1 MKECLKEHIE
11 KFWTWFKTQPQFLF
25 DKELSIRAAALS
37 YYSLMGIIPLLAG
50 IMLFGDFTQTSVSLS
65 PIVRF
70 ILPSLDSTINS
81 FDDFSIYRLSD
92 LFSRYKGLGIIAT
105 IIIVLS
111 VRSFLINIQQS
122 FNCIWKSEDRDC
134 KRREEFN
141 FLLFIVGVIV
151 ILITTFIFNILPSDF
166 WKSWFVLITV
176 FLVVAVG
183 FWQIPYDKHPKL
195 LSAVLSSVIVVL
207 LLWFW
212 IKLLPWLSSSLSHFE
227 FEGIQ
232 FLLLVFFMYWAW
244 YICILGAKICRT
256 IDKSDYLNMRVKIEE
271 LAPIY
276 ELFLSI
282 FTMANIVRKFGSQD
296 NKEKGLTFEEIRKD
310 MFEFEGEEGKQNK
323 DVKLPMPLLD
333 RIIDKLRHQGFL
345 DISKGD
351 RGVKYVIACKRKDS
365 FDMSVSDFLFQYF
378 FYINFDLEKPYQ
390 KLQAELYDKLST
402 SFVQMACEFKDLKLK
417 DLIADTSIVPVNDT
431 PRRKLSSKLF
441 KPLGQLFKLLARLF
455 RTPKVLPDSICFKD
469 HKKLYE
475 NFKTGHWEE
484 ELRQRYSTACKIMGY
499 ESLYKSINDM
509 EYYPGKQFAL
519 QLIDQ
524 IDEEHKRDTKQ

>member
-1 MKECLKEHIE
+1 
-11 KFWTWFKTQPQFLF
+11 
-25 DKELSIRAAALS
+25 
-37 YYSLMGIIPLLAG
+37 
-50 IMLFGDFTQTSVSLS
+50 
-65 PIVRF
+65 
-70 ILPSLDSTINS
+70 
-81 FDDFSIYRLSD
+81 
-92 LFSRYKGLGIIAT
+92 
-105 IIIVLS
+105 
-111 VRSFLINIQQS
+111 
-122 FNCIWKSEDRDC
+122 
-134 KRREEFN
+134 
-141 FLLFIVGVIV
+141 
-151 ILITTFIFNILPSDF
+151 
-166 WKSWFVLITV
+166 
-176 FLVVAVG
+176 
-183 FWQIPYDKHPKL
+183 
-195 LSAVLSSVIVVL
+195 
-207 LLWFW
+207 
-212 IKLLPWLSSSLSHFE
+212 
-227 FEGIQ
+227 
-232 FLLLVFFMYWAW
+232 
-244 YICILGAKICRT
+244 
-256 IDKSDYLNMRVKIEE
+256 
-271 LAPIY
+271 
-276 ELFLSI
+276 
-282 FTMANIVRKFGSQD
+282 
-296 NKEKGLTFEEIRKD
+296 
-310 MFEFEGEEGKQNK
+310 
-323 DVKLPMPLLD
+323 MPLLD

-378 FYINFDLEKPYQ
+378 FNKNYDLGKPYQ

>member
-50 IMLFGDFTQTSVSLS
+50 IMLFGDFTQTSISLS

-111 VRSFLINIQQS
+111 IRSFLINIQQS

-141 FLLFIVGVIV
+141 FILFVVGTLVVLLMALF
-151 ILITTFIFNILPSDF
+151 FNNLPNDI
-166 WKSWFVLITV
+166 WRLLFVLIAGVLIVTV
-176 FLVVAVG
+176 S
-183 FWQIPYDKHPKL
+183 FWRIPYDKHPKL
-195 LSAVLSSVIVVL
+195 LSAFLSSLVVVT
-207 LLWFW
+207 LLWIW
-212 IKLLPWLSSSLSHFE
+212 IILLPWLSSSLSHFE

-256 IDKSDYLNMRVKIEE
+256 IDKSNYLNMRVKIEE
-271 LAPIY
+271 LAPVY

-351 RGVKYVIACKRKDS
+351 RGVRYVIACKRKDS
-365 FDMSVSDFLFQYF
+365 FDMSVSDFLFQYI
-378 FYINFDLEKPYQ
+378 FYKNFDLGKPYQ
-390 KLQAELYDKLST
+390 KLQAELNDRLST
-402 SFVQMACEFKDLKLK
+402 SFLQMSCEFKDIKLK
-417 DLIADTSIVPVNDT
+417 DLVADTDIVSGGSTASDDFEGY
-431 PRRKLSSKLF
+431 K
-441 KPLGQLFKLLARLF
+441 GY
-455 RTPKVLPDSICFKD
+455 
-469 HKKLYE
+469 KKRYE
-475 NFKTGHWEE
+475 MFKTGNWEDVFNNNAIDK
-484 ELRQRYSTACKIMGY
+484 QKY
-499 ESLYKSINDM
+499 ESLRQSMKD
-509 EYYPGKQFAL
+509 
-519 QLIDQ
+519 
-524 IDEEHKRDTKQ
+524 IDEMPDQLDLINQILSGQQKDSPVVETK